1 MAHLALRD
9 WQKSALERY
18 KVVTRSSK
26 NFLLEAGTGTGKTI
40 AAVAL
45 LHHEIEVNGRK
56 RVCIVVPTNHL
67 KYQWQ
72 DELSALMGY
81 RFCAN
86 YNPRLGWP
94 GAGYNGIIVTY
105 QQMANSA
112 VKLSEIMDGGVLL
125 QDEIHHA
132 GIGTW
137 GMGLEI
143 IQARTAVNI
152 GLSATLFRTDNYRI
166 PGVNY
171 VDDVG
176 VPDFRY
182 SYKQAISDG
191 VVRPVVFVT
200 HEGEIGWKEGGGDYY
215 STFGD
220 DDFPERL
227 YPRRLQVALMPE
239 TGWITPLLK
248 EAHEM
253 LLSVRRRDPKAGGL
267 IVADDQ
273 AHARK
278 IAALLA
284 KELDI
289 KPVLVLSDEPDSTAN
304 LSAFLNGRGVW
315 CVSCNMI
322 SEGVNTRRVRVAAF
336 LKRVTTRL
344 YFIQFMGRL
353 VRIGQGDEGK
363 APSYCYLPADPRL
376 VAIAQTVEDDI
387 PSLVERTPTG
397 SVDAT
402 EGGGEGDVL
411 PSLVL
416 GAVNAKN
423 DGIDAVIMSGQRLP
437 ISTLLVDTPNAKIHE
452 HVPETAVTDGPTS
465 EAAYKA
471 LAAEINRLATIIY
484 HSDKGNQP
492 YKFIYGELNK
502 MQGVKGQEYCTT
514 KQLIERC
521 RYLAQKAGVPLG
533 INPED
538 YLPKKRPL
546 PLTSRSIGRLD

>member
-1 MAHLALRD
+1 MTQLVLRD
-9 WQKSALERY
+9 WQKAALEHY
-18 KVVTRSSK
+18 KIVTRSSK

-72 DELSALMGY
+72 DELSALLGY
-81 RFCAN
+81 RFCVN

-112 VKLSEIMDGGVLL
+112 VKLSEILDGGVLL

-132 GIGTW
+132 GIGPW
-137 GMGLEI
+137 GTGLEI
-143 IQARTAVNI
+143 IQTRTAVNI

-166 PGVNY
+166 PGVKY

-176 VPDFRY
+176 APDFRY
-182 SYKQAISDG
+182 TYKEAIGDG

-200 HEGEIGWKEGGGDYY
+200 HEGEIGWKEGGGDYH

-239 TGWITPLLK
+239 MGWITPLLK

-253 LLSVRRRDPKAGGL
+253 LLSVRKRDPKAGGL

-273 AHARK
+273 NHARK
-278 IAALLA
+278 IAALIA
-284 KELDI
+284 KELDV

-304 LSAFLNGRGVW
+304 LNAFLNGRGVW

-353 VRIGQGDEGK
+353 VRVGQGDEGK

-387 PSLVERTPTG
+387 PSLVERKPTG
-397 SVDAT
+397 SVDAA
-402 EGGGEGDVL
+402 EGGGEGEPL
-411 PSLVL
+411 PTLTL
-416 GAVNAKN
+416 DMANAKN
-423 DGIDAVIMSGQRLP
+423 DGVDAVIMSGKRLP
-437 ISTLLVDTPNAKIHE
+437 FSTLLLDTPSAKAHE
-452 HVPETAVTDGPTS
+452 AVPETAVDEGQTS
-465 EAAYKA
+465 AAIYKA
-471 LAAEINRLATIIY
+471 LATEINRLATIIY
-484 HSDKGNQP
+484 HGNRGNQP
-492 YKFIYGELNK
+492 YKFIYGEMNQL
-502 MQGVKGQEYCTT
+502 QGVKGQEYCST
-514 KQLIERC
+514 KQLVERC
-521 RYLAQKAGVPLG
+521 RYLAQKANVPLE
-533 INPED
+533 INPEN

-546 PLTSRSIGRLD
+546 ASKIRSL